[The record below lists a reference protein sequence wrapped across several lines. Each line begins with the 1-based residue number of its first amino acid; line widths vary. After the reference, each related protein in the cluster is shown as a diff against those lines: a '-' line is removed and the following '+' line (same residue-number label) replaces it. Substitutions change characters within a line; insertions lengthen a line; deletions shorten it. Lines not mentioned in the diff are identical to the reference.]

1 MKKMTD
7 DHNRDMDALVRKY
20 HELRDVVRDYHEQ
33 LFGVMED
40 MNTKGQRRERERA
53 MAGTPNSSMLST
65 PPSAMSIDSMMHG

>member
-1 MKKMTD
+1 
-7 DHNRDMDALVRKY
+7 MDALVRKY

-53 MAGTPNSSMLST
+53 MAGTPNSSTLST